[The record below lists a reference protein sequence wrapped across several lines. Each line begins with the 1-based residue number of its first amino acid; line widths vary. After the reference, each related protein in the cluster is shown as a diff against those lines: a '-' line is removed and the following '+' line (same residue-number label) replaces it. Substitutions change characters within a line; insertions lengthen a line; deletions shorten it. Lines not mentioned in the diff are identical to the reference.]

1 MVYTQSPSMEPT
13 PQSTNHSREFAIHTQ
28 GLTRMYGEVEALVDL
43 NLSVPYGSIFGY
55 LGRNGAGKT
64 TTIRLI
70 TGLARP
76 TRGRAWV
83 AGHETTN
90 GGSKVRTLFGY
101 LPQEPGFYSWM
112 TGQEFLQYVSQIFSL
127 SWEES
132 IKQIEEVLEL
142 TRLQSA
148 AKRRIGEY
156 SGGMKQRLAVAQA
169 LIAKPPVLILDEPTS
184 SLDPAGRYEVLDMI
198 DSLRGEVTVFF
209 SSHILGD
216 IERVC
221 DRIAVIHEGQLIL
234 TSDREQLLE
243 EYPIN
248 AALLEFEYSSL
259 PISQSFLKE
268 LEMLTWVNR
277 VSVVDNT
284 VRILAS
290 DIPKGKKELLPLVV
304 KHSINLNRYEWIRPS
319 LEEIFLKISH

>member
-1 MVYTQSPSMEPT
+1 MDIPRQRTD
-13 PQSTNHSREFAIHTQ
+13 HSKELAIHTQ
-28 GLTRMYGEVEALVDL
+28 GLTRLYGEVEALVDL

-112 TGQEFLQYVSQIFSL
+112 TGQEFLQYISRLFSL
-127 SWEES
+127 SWEENK
-132 IKQIEEVLEL
+132 KQVEEVLEL
-142 TRLQSA
+142 TGLQSA
-148 AKRRIGEY
+148 AKRRIGGY
-156 SGGMKQRLAVAQA
+156 SGGMKQRLAIAQS
-169 LIAKPPVLILDEPTS
+169 LIANPPVLILDEPTS

-198 DSLRGEVTVFF
+198 ASLRGEVTVFF

-221 DRIAVIHEGQLIL
+221 DRIAVIHEGHLIL
-234 TSDREQLLE
+234 TSDREKLLE
-243 EYPIN
+243 EYPVN
-248 AALLEFEYSSL
+248 AALLEFESSSL
-259 PISQSFLKE
+259 PIAQAFLKE
-268 LEMLTWVNR
+268 LETLSWVSR
-277 VSVVDNT
+277 VVVDENI

-290 DIPKGKKELLPLVV
+290 DVPQGKKELLPLAL
-304 KHSINLNRYEWIRPS
+304 KHNLDVNRYEWIRPS